1 MSHHTISSKLEKC
14 RICQSQD
21 LIKVLDFGNLVF
33 SGFFPKS
40 PQEPTPSGIVDLVT
54 CGNCGQTQLGYLFHA
69 PTMYGENYGY
79 MSQLNSSMKSH
90 LEKIAQYIV
99 STLASS
105 SMKRVVDIGSND
117 GTLLNAIGKLKP
129 ELELIGIDPTIKKF
143 GDNYNINISK
153 IPELFNESHVSELG
167 NSSVQLI
174 TTLAMF
180 YDLDDPLKFVH
191 NVHELLSDE
200 GFWLIELTYGNWM
213 KESLAFDT
221 ICHEHAVYYDF
232 QQLVNIFSKNG
243 FVFREVA
250 LTDTNGKS
258 LFIVLQK
265 TRKEFSMPMFG
276 QYLLAKEYQSN
287 EENLKSWTNFGISVY
302 ERINILRLFFEKL
315 KEKEGPINGLGAS
328 TKGNIFLQVLK
339 LNSEN
344 ISYIGEI
351 NHYKIGRVTPGT
363 NIRIINEFDKGFILN
378 SSYLLVL
385 PWHFRNNL
393 VSKFSSYLNKG
404 GALIFP
410 LPELEIYKES
420 L

>member
-1 MSHHTISSKLEKC
+1 MSHHTTSLKLEKC
-14 RICQSQD
+14 RICQSPNLVQ
-21 LIKVLDFGNLVF
+21 ILDFGNLVF

-40 PQEPTPSGIVDLVT
+40 LKEPTPSGIVDLVT
-54 CGNCGQTQLGYLFHA
+54 CENCGQTQLGYLFHA

-99 STLASS
+99 NTLDSS
-105 SMKRVVDIGSND
+105 SIKKVVDIGSND
-117 GTLLNAIGKLKP
+117 GTLLNALGKLKP
-129 ELELIGIDPTIKKF
+129 EIELIGIDPTIKKF
-143 GDNYNINISK
+143 GDNYSKNISK
-153 IPELFNESHVSELG
+153 IPELFNENHVRELG
-167 NSSVQLI
+167 KNSVQLV

-180 YDLDDPLKFVH
+180 YDLDEPLKFVN

-200 GFWLIELTYGNWM
+200 GFWLIELTYGSWM

-221 ICHEHAVYYDF
+221 ICHEHAVYYDL

-243 FVFREVA
+243 FVFREVS

-265 TRKEFSMPMFG
+265 TRKEFPMPEFG
-276 QYLLAKEYQSN
+276 EYLLAKEYLSN
-287 EENLKSWTNFGISVY
+287 KDNLTSWTDFGLRVNERVHILRSFFENLK
-302 ERINILRLFFEKL
+302 ERV
-315 KEKEGPINGLGAS
+315 GPINGLGAS
-328 TKGNIFLQVLK
+328 TKGNILLQVLK

-344 ISYIGEI
+344 ISSIGEI
-351 NHYKIGRVTPGT
+351 NQYKVGRVTPGT
-363 NIRIINEFDKGFILN
+363 NIKIINEFDKEIVLN

-385 PWHFRNNL
+385 PWHFKNSIIN
-393 VSKFSSYLNKG
+393 KFSSYLNNG
-404 GALIFP
+404 GSLIFP
-410 LPELEIYKES
+410 LPELEIYKEV